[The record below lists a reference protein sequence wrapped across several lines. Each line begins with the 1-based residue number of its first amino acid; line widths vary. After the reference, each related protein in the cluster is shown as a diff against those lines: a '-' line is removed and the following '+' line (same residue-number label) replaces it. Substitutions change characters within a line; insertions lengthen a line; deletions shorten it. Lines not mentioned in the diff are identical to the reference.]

1 MKKILS
7 IILTLVFT
15 LCLSVG
21 CKPTNDDNT
30 TLSLYCPD
38 GAPALSVARLI
49 DNDNLVNVDI
59 NVIPASTINGY
70 VTGEAPKADIAIMP
84 VNAASKLL
92 GSASTY
98 QMLGVVTSGNLFILK
113 KQTGVEITSSNLQT
127 ELIGKKVGVI
137 NLANVPGL
145 TFKAILADNN
155 VPYCDFSGEVDSAK
169 VNLVGLADGT
179 AVTPHADCDYFVVPE
194 PAATTKI
201 NATQGKLSL
210 AGSLQTLY
218 GDGNGY
224 PQAVLV
230 AKKSVI
236 ANYSDTI
243 NSLISSFADNYN
255 WLVSNDTSAE
265 TIVNAIVSALPDGT
279 APTFTANNL
288 NKTVIANCGIG
299 FINATNSK
307 ASVLAYLN
315 KINGITANS
324 FGVPVDGFFYVG

>member
-1 MKKILS
+1 MLFHRS
-7 IILTLVFT
+7 
-15 LCLSVG
+15 
-21 CKPTNDDNT
+21 
-30 TLSLYCPD
+30 
-38 GAPALSVARLI
+38 
-49 DNDNLVNVDI
+49 
-59 NVIPASTINGY
+59 
-70 VTGEAPKADIAIMP
+70 
-84 VNAASKLL
+84 SKSL
-92 GSASTY
+92 GSAADRSLLPTDD
-98 QMLGVVTSGNLFILK
+98 
-113 KQTGVEITSSNLQT
+113 
-127 ELIGKKVGVI
+127 
-137 NLANVPGL
+137 
-145 TFKAILADNN
+145 LADNN

-179 AVTPHADCDYFVVPE
+179 AVTPVVDCDYFVVPE

-299 FINATNSK
+299 FINATNAK

-324 FGVPVDGFFYVG
+324 FGVPVDGFFYAG

>member
-1 MKKILS
+1 MKKLLS
-7 IILTLVFT
+7 IILCLVFA
-15 LCLSVG
+15 LCLSFG
-21 CKPTNDDNT
+21 CKKSDDST
-30 TLSLYCPD
+30 TLTLYCPD

-49 DNDNLVNVDI
+49 NDDSIVNVDI
-59 NVIPASTINGY
+59 NVIPASTINGF
-70 VTGEAPKADIAIMP
+70 VTGETPKADIAIMP

-98 QMLGVVTSGNLFILK
+98 QMLGVVTSGNLFLLK
-113 KQTGVEITSSNLQT
+113 KQTEVDVTSSNIQT
-127 ELIGKKVGVI
+127 ALIGKKVGVI

-155 VPYCDFSGEVDSAK
+155 VPYCDYNGEVDVTK

-179 AVTPHADCDYFVVPE
+179 AVTPASYCDYFVVPE

-210 AGSLQTLY
+210 AGSLQALY

-236 ANYSDTI
+236 ADYSDVI
-243 NSLISSFADNYN
+243 NSLVSSFDQNYN
-255 WLVSNDTSAE
+255 WLVSNDTAAD
-265 TIVNAIVSALPDGT
+265 TIVNAIVSALPEGT

-299 FINATNSK
+299 FVSAINAK
-307 ASVLAYLN
+307 ASVLLYLN
-315 KINGITANS
+315 KINSITANS
-324 FGVPVDGFFYVG
+324 FGTPTDGFFDAG